1 MKLSPRTIAYLI
13 AATVVLLVVFSS
25 CMTPKKAVE
34 QGCKCQN
41 RIISTTLMDCVG
53 GPCNTCKCL
62 SCGYTWSC
70 W

>member
-25 CMTPKKAVE
+25 CKAAKNVVK
-34 QGCKCQN
+34 QKCEHLYT
-41 RIISTTLMDCVG
+41 STTLMGCEG
-53 GPCNTCKCL
+53 APCNTCKCL